1 MSRSAPPKGPE
12 LTISG
17 ELYDWMRTIRRYLH
31 RHPEFSFKEDK
42 SARYIQ
48 DRLSELG
55 IAYKA
60 GIAGTGIVATL
71 GEKSATAGHVALR
84 ADMDALP
91 VREKTGLPFASIYPG
106 RMHACGHDGHVAMLL
121 GAASIL
127 KGIQFDGRIDLFFQP
142 AEESGRGAAAMI
154 EAGVLEGVEAVFAGH
169 IDTHFPTGLITV
181 DQGVICAWADP
192 FTISIQ
198 GRSGHAARPHEAA
211 DAVVASA
218 SLISALQTLVSRETN
233 PNHSAVVSIG
243 RVQAGVAHNV
253 IADEAV
259 LEGTLRATNAESRAR
274 TIAGI
279 QRIVAGIA
287 ALHDVEVD
295 VSFQHSLPAVLN
307 PAVATSI
314 AKKAALA
321 VVGENNV
328 GSQGSSSLGGEDF
341 AFYQQVAEGC
351 LVRFGAQPPEGAGPA
366 HSATYDFDEKVLPV
380 GASWLTAVALRWLG
394 AAQTGD

>member
-1 MSRSAPPKGPE
+1 MKILALPKGAESTVSEE
-12 LTISG
+12 LF
-17 ELYDWMRTIRRYLH
+17 DWMLTIRRYLH
-31 RHPEFSFKEDK
+31 RHPEISFKEDK

-55 IAYKA
+55 IPFRA

-71 GEKSATAGHVALR
+71 GEKTAATRHVALR

-91 VREKTGLPFASIYPG
+91 ITEKTGLPFSSVYKG
-106 RMHACGHDGHVAMLL
+106 RMHACGHDGHSAMLL
-121 GAASIL
+121 GAASL
-127 KGIQFDGRIDLFFQP
+127 LQKMKFDGRIDFLFQP
-142 AEESGRGAAAMI
+142 AEESGCGAAAMI
-154 EAGVLEGVEAVFAGH
+154 DAGVLDGVDAVFGGH
-169 IDTHFPTGLITV
+169 IDTHFPTGIITV
-181 DQGVICAWADP
+181 DQGVICAWAEP

-259 LEGTLRATNAESRAR
+259 LEGTLRATDSESRAR
-274 TIAGI
+274 TITGI

-287 ALHDVEVD
+287 ALHDVEVS
-295 VSFQHSLPAVLN
+295 VVFTHSLPAVVN
-307 PAVATSI
+307 TGVATVT
-314 AKKAALA
+314 AKEAALS
-321 VVGENNV
+321 VVGEHGL
-328 GSQGSSSLGGEDF
+328 GSQGHPSLGGEDF
-341 AFYQQVAEGC
+341 AFYQQVTEGC
-351 LVRFGAQPPEGAGPA
+351 LVRFGAQHPDGAGPA
-366 HSATYDFDEKVLPV
+366 HSATYDFDENVLPV
-380 GASWLTAVALRWLG
+380 GASWLAAVALRWLG
-394 AAQTGD
+394 DV